1 MNRTFADRT
10 EAGQRLAHALHAY
23 ANRDD
28 LLVLALPRGGVPVA
42 CEVARTLGAPL
53 DLLLVRK
60 LGVPRQEE
68 LAMGA
73 IASGGIQVLNREVIA
88 ATGVGDTEIQA
99 AVARERREL
108 ERRET
113 AYRGERPAP
122 EITGRC
128 VILVDDGLATGA
140 TMRAALAALRPQ
152 HPAALVVAVPV
163 APPDV
168 LARLRAEADDVV
180 CVAAPESFFAIG
192 AWYRDFSQL
201 DDDRVRALL
210 ARAWTE

>member
-42 CEVARTLGAPL
+42 FEVARTLGAPL

-122 EITGRC
+122 EITGHC